1 MSSFTLADAAD
12 AKRFYDERYAAGYM
26 DRWEEGRT
34 RRIADVLAAI
44 ELPAGARVLD
54 FGCGSGG
61 MTRLLVARF
70 PDATIEGVDI
80 SEAAITSAR
89 TRDGGAGVRFH
100 VLDAEF
106 VRDHRGCFDFVFSHH
121 VLEHVV
127 DLDATV
133 GAIASVLAPKGR
145 MLHALPCGNPGSLPH
160 WLCARRAGGIDP
172 ARGNRFHFEDPSH
185 LRRCRTDDL
194 ERAFAAHGCTL
205 EGAAYGYHRFG
216 ALRLFTEM
224 APAELR
230 TLLLPPRERSL
241 PPVAW
246 LFALFVAVWWALRLP
261 CQVLL
266 RTRRMLQQVRRYRTR
281 RLGDA
286 SCLALLA
293 LAVPAAVLSPASLPF
308 EFAARALDAREWRT
322 RRRDPRGSE
331 MLLEFHRRG

>member
-1 MSSFTLADAAD
+1 MPPDTLADAAT
-12 AKRFYDERYAAGYM
+12 AKRFYDERFAAGYM
-26 DRWEEGRT
+26 DRWEAGRM

-70 PDATIEGVDI
+70 PDAVIEGVDI
-80 SEAAITSAR
+80 SEAAIRSAR

-100 VLDAEF
+100 VLDDDF
-106 VRDHRGCFDFVFSHH
+106 VRDHRGRFDFVFSHH

-133 GAIASVLAPKGR
+133 ADVASLLAPGGR
-145 MLHALPCGNPGSLPH
+145 MLHALPCGNAGSLPH
-160 WLCARRAGGIDP
+160 WLCALRASGIDP
-172 ARGNRFHFEDPSH
+172 ARGNRFYFEDPSH

-194 ERAFAAHGCTL
+194 ERAFATHGCGL
-205 EGAAYGYHRFG
+205 ERAAYGYHRFG

-230 TLLLPPRERSL
+230 ALLLPSRGGSL
-241 PPVAW
+241 PAMAWVFAAFVVA
-246 LFALFVAVWWALRLP
+246 WWALRLP
-261 CQVLL
+261 CQVLM
-266 RTRRMLQQVRRYRTR
+266 RTRRMLQQVRRYHTR
-281 RLGDA
+281 RLADA
-286 SCLALLA
+286 SCLALLG
-293 LAVPAAVLSPASLPF
+293 LAIPAAILMPASLPF
-308 EFAARALDAREWRT
+308 ELSARALDAREWRT

-331 MLLEFHRRG
+331 MLLEFRRRR